1 MHQTILATDLD
12 GTFLGGS
19 AGERTALYDWVGQ
32 RRSEIVLIYV
42 TGRSLTTMR
51 DVLGDL
57 PLQPDH
63 IISDVGTAVYAGA
76 ERAPLPALEGWLDAG
91 WPDHSPAAVRGIL
104 ARHPHL
110 TEQPVVEGRR
120 VSCFYSDTG
129 LAGAARSE
137 LEAAGYDVLLS
148 AERYFDVLPR
158 GVQKGPTLLRTLS
171 ALGLP
176 QGRTLVAGDTLND
189 LSLFQTG
196 LQGVIVANREPLLA
210 EAAQGLAN
218 VHWSQKDGAAGVL
231 DALHRIH

>member
-1 MHQTILATDLD
+1 MRQTILATDLD
-12 GTFLGGS
+12 GTFLGGN
-19 AGERTALYDWVGQ
+19 AAERAALYDWIGQ
-32 RRSEIVLIYV
+32 RRDEVVLIYV

-51 DVLGDL
+51 DVLEEL

-63 IISDVGTAVYAGA
+63 IISDVGTAVHFGA
-76 ERAPLPALEGWLDAG
+76 ERAPLPALEHWLDAG
-91 WPDHSPAAVRGIL
+91 WPSHTPATVRSIL

-110 TEQPVVEGRR
+110 QEQPVVEGRR
-120 VSCFYSDTG
+120 VSCFYSDEA
-129 LAGAARSE
+129 LAGAARTE

-148 AERYFDVLPR
+148 AERFFDVLPR

-171 ALGLP
+171 ALQLP
-176 QGRTLVAGDTLND
+176 LERTLVAGDTLND

-210 EAAQGLAN
+210 EAAQGLSN
-218 VHWSQKDGAAGVL
+218 VHWSEKEGAAGVL

>member
-1 MHQTILATDLD
+1 MRQTILATDLD
-12 GTFLGGS
+12 GTFLGGNAS
-19 AGERTALYDWVGQ
+19 ERAALYDWIGQ

-51 DVLGDL
+51 DVLDDL

-76 ERAPLPALEGWLDAG
+76 GRTQIPALEHWLDEG
-91 WPDHSPAAVRGIL
+91 WQPHTPAAVRSIL

-110 TEQPVVEGRR
+110 QEQPVVEGRR
-120 VSCFYSDTG
+120 VSCFYSDEA
-129 LAGAARSE
+129 LAGAARTE
-137 LEAAGYDVLLS
+137 LELAGYDVLLS

-176 QGRTLVAGDTLND
+176 HERALVAGDTLND

-210 EAAQGLAN
+210 QAAQGLAN
-218 VHWSQKDGAAGVL
+218 VHWSEKEGAAGVL

>member
-19 AGERTALYDWVGQ
+19 AGERATLYDWIGR

-42 TGRSLTTMR
+42 TGRSLATMR
-51 DVLGDL
+51 DVLEEL

-76 ERAPLPALEGWLDAG
+76 GRAPLPALDRWLDGG
-91 WPDHSPAAVRGIL
+91 WPPHAPAAVRRIL

-110 TEQPVVEGRR
+110 EEQPVVEGRR
-120 VSCFYSDTG
+120 VSCFYSDAR

-148 AERYFDVLPR
+148 AERYFDVLPH
-158 GVQKGPTLLRTLS
+158 GVQKGPTLLRTLQ

-176 QGRTLVAGDTLND
+176 HERTLVAGDTLND

-196 LQGVIVANREPLLA
+196 LRGVIVANREPLLA
-210 EAAQGLAN
+210 EAAKGLPN
-218 VHWSQKDGAAGVL
+218 VYWSQKEGAAGVL
-231 DALHRIH
+231 DALCRIH

>member
-1 MHQTILATDLD
+1 MRQTILATDLD

-19 AGERTALYDWVGQ
+19 ASERAALYDWIGQ
-32 RRSEIVLIYV
+32 RREEVVLIYV

-51 DVLGDL
+51 DVLEEL

-63 IISDVGTAVYAGA
+63 IISDVGTAVHFGA
-76 ERAPLPALEGWLDAG
+76 DRAPLPELERWLDEGW
-91 WPDHSPAAVRGIL
+91 PSHTPATVRSIL

-110 TEQPVVEGRR
+110 EEQPVVEGRR
-120 VSCFYSDTG
+120 VSCFYSDEQ
-129 LAGAARSE
+129 LAGAARTE

-171 ALGLP
+171 ALNLP
-176 QGRTLVAGDTLND
+176 HERTLVAGDTLND

-196 LQGVIVANREPLLA
+196 LSGVVVANREPLLA
-210 EAAQGLAN
+210 EAAQGLRN
-218 VHWSQKDGAAGVL
+218 VHWSERNGAAGVL
-231 DALHRIH
+231 DALQRIH

>member
-1 MHQTILATDLD
+1 MRQTILATDLD
-12 GTFLGGS
+12 GTFLGGN
-19 AGERTALYDWVGQ
+19 AAERASLYDWIGQ
-32 RRSEIVLIYV
+32 RRDEVVLIYV

-51 DVLGDL
+51 DVLEEL

-63 IISDVGTAVYAGA
+63 IISDVGTAVHFGA
-76 ERAPLPALEGWLDAG
+76 ERASLPALEHWLDAG
-91 WPDHSPAAVRGIL
+91 WPSHTPATVRSIL

-110 TEQPVVEGRR
+110 QEQPVVEGRR
-120 VSCFYSDTG
+120 VSCFYSDEA
-129 LAGAARSE
+129 LAGAARTE

-148 AERYFDVLPR
+148 AERFFDVLPR

-171 ALGLP
+171 ALQLP
-176 QGRTLVAGDTLND
+176 LERTLVAGDTLND

-210 EAAQGLAN
+210 EAAQGLTN
-218 VHWSQKDGAAGVL
+218 VHWSEKEGAAGVL